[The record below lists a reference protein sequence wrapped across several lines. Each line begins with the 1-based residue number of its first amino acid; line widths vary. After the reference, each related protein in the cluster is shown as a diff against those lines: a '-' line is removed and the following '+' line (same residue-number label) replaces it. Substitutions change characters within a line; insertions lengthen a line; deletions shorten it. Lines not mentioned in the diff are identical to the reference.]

1 MLWVHVSPAGAPERR
16 LGACPRDVPRAP
28 IDGPPSPDEARAMDT
43 GSPLALSATTRL
55 AWVAAV
61 CGLLWLAVWWALA

>member
-1 MLWVHVSPAGAPERR
+1 
-16 LGACPRDVPRAP
+16 
-28 IDGPPSPDEARAMDT
+28 MDA

-55 AWVAAV
+55 AWAAAV